1 MSPVEQGDWPEV
13 TPIVELPPRG
23 RAVCV
28 GVIDAITI
36 LPATA
41 APTYTAILS
50 DIMLNDR
57 DASRVDPL
65 RTDQKLQNHRLR
77 LVWLGRRRV
86 PGIGAG
92 VGLRVEGMVSLHEGL
107 PTMYNP
113 RYEIIGIQES

>member
-1 MSPVEQGDWPEV
+1 MSPVEQGDWPEA

-23 RAVCV
+23 RAVCT

-36 LPATA
+36 VPVTL

-50 DIMLNDR
+50 DSILDHG
-57 DASRVDPL
+57 DPSRVDQL
-65 RTDQKLQNHRLR
+65 RTSQFRGSHRLR

-86 PGIGAG
+86 PGISAG
-92 VGLRVEGMVSLHEGL
+92 VRLRVEGMVSLHEGL

>member
-1 MSPVEQGDWPEV
+1 MPPVELGAWPAA
-13 TPIVELPPRG
+13 TPIDELPPRG
-23 RAVCV
+23 RAVCI

-36 LPATA
+36 LPATV

-50 DIMLNDR
+50 DGE
-57 DASRVDPL
+57 SG
-65 RTDQKLQNHRLR
+65 RTDRNGGNHRLR

-86 PGIGAG
+86 PGISAG
-92 VGLRVEGMVSLHEGL
+92 VRLRVEGMVSMLEGL